1 MKRSITSFLAS
12 GLVSTAL
19 AIGVASTPFNAFAQ
33 DPSGVKA
40 NIPFAFEVGSKV
52 MPAGTYTFTKQGE
65 YIMLLRGS
73 DPHAQILAMV
83 RPQTSQNAP
92 KVGTIT
98 FTQYGDRY
106 FLHKVSSS
114 ATSTAWDCPT
124 GKQEKELIRELRN
137 QKATEVA
144 VNITPTLQH

>member
-12 GLVSTAL
+12 GFVSTAL
-19 AIGVASTPFNAFAQ
+19 AIGVAATPFNAFAQ
-33 DPSGVKA
+33 TSGVKA
-40 NIPFAFEVGSKV
+40 DIPFAFQVGSTV
-52 MPAGTYTFTKQGE
+52 MPAGTYTFSRE
-65 YIMLLRGS
+65 NEDVLLLNGPDSHSRIVTMVL
-73 DPHAQILAMV
+73 PQINL
-83 RPQTSQNAP
+83 NAP

-98 FTQYGDRY
+98 FTKYGDRY

-114 ATSTAWDCPT
+114 ASSTSYECIT